1 MLAQNSFCIKST
13 GKYLPQYVNLKRGN
27 KKQTKNGRTIWY
39 LKKKKIDLM
48 QQPEILVISNIYIIY
63 ISMLW

>member
-39 LKKKKIDLM
+39 LKKKKKSI
-48 QQPEILVISNIYIIY
+48 
-63 ISMLW
+63 

>member
-39 LKKKKIDLM
+39 LKKKK
-48 QQPEILVISNIYIIY
+48 NRFNATTRNTRN
-63 ISMLW
+63 